1 MTIQQ
6 QIFALQDKPY
16 GEFQSRL
23 LPTIAKERIIG
34 VRIPVMRKL
43 AKQLMKEEPEAVQAF
58 LEELPHTYYDE
69 DILHAI
75 LISEI
80 KDYDRCIRETERF
93 LPYIDNWA
101 VCDIMSPKV
110 FKRHRSELIEKI
122 RGWSASE
129 HTYTCRFGMEMLM
142 SFYLDEDFRPE
153 YLEIPAQ
160 VQSEEYYVNMMIA
173 WFFATALA
181 KQWDRTVGFIEQKK
195 LDAWTHNKA
204 IQKSIESRRITDGQK
219 AYLRSL
225 KLK

>member
-43 AKQLMKEEPEAVQAF
+43 AKQLTKEEPEAVQAF

-142 SFYLDEDFRPE
+142 SFYLDEDFRAGVSGDSGAGAVGGILCK
-153 YLEIPAQ
+153 YDDCLVFCYGTCQ
-160 VQSEEYYVNMMIA
+160 
-173 WFFATALA
+173 
-181 KQWDRTVGFIEQKK
+181 TVGCCI
-195 LDAWTHNKA
+195 
-204 IQKSIESRRITDGQK
+204 
-219 AYLRSL
+219 SL
-225 KLK
+225 YSGRQTFRLGA